1 MEYRALGRTGLR
13 VSALGFGGSSLG
25 GVFGAIDEPDAIR
38 AVHVAVDHGINFI
51 DTSPYYGQTRAEAVL
66 GKALREIDR
75 DRYYLATKVG
85 QYGEGVFDYS
95 AERVVR
101 SVDESLARLNVSHV
115 DLIQCHDIEFAYLEQ
130 IVHETLPALHKLKQ
144 TGKVRH
150 VGITGL
156 PLKIFR
162 SVMDRAP
169 DGAVETILSFCHYTL
184 NDTSLESLIP
194 DLKRWGV
201 GIINA
206 SPTGMGLLTE
216 QGPPSWH
223 PASESIQRGC
233 RQAVEL
239 CQARGWNI
247 VELAIQFALANR
259 DIATTLIGTASSRQ
273 MLDNIRFAQTP
284 PDEQR
289 IAAVRA
295 VLRPIHNFN
304 FVRGRPENRDDLI
317 GDA

>member
-115 DLIQCHDIEFAYLEQ
+115 DLIQCHDIEFADLEQ